1 MGDKPMSNTA
11 ENGQQSRSVVA
22 DMTQRAA
29 AEAPAA
35 EGQHIDPNAG
45 QNKQGADNG
54 QQAQTNGAADDL
66 SKLTTEQL
74 VAKLKDA
81 EAEKLRARQ
90 EADRITHQ
98 HKKVLKDW
106 NAQNMRV
113 KTSAERGEI
122 GSKAAR
128 ELTQMAP
135 GIDPENPFGFMQ
147 RDNAEK
153 HLSVLERVNPDARFY
168 FGAFLESIKD
178 LSVDEAEQVARE
190 FLTEEDDAKR
200 VALAINRGKDALPE
214 AKLARLQ
221 RVAKAGDPIKVI
233 EEMEGNFSNLQTENA
248 ALKARLAELENQAAM
263 TVPSRQPL
271 RSAGEPTPQN
281 VGDSVASDKPLGV
294 QIAERRKAALQA
306 RSR

>member
-1 MGDKPMSNTA
+1 MSNTA

-178 LSVDEAEQVARE
+178 LSEDEAEQVARE